1 MSASSSV
8 NNNINNNNIDSSEPN
23 FKRLLSTEDDTE
35 KAMKFVWDDVMD
47 DVMLGLCF
55 EVHRDV
61 KCGVLFLDETDEEN
75 EKKYEIVD
83 EIGLDVFGQV
93 PMKKQF
99 ECVCPNCQR
108 NLAASRFAPHL
119 EKCMGMGRNSS
130 RIANRRIANS
140 GKDAGSDD
148 DDNDDDWTY
157 STDKKAGGGSK
168 KKREKS
174 SINSPRRSKSSKL
187 KNGDIPSVS
196 SNVSDGGGS
205 FTNYETMSIEDRKA
219 LLMQMCGVISEHTKK
234 MCTRSHRCPQ
244 HTDEQRKAVRIG
256 LLGQQGALM
265 DTTDDVPVDIDT
277 YDESES
283 HIFQESLARFWDPD
297 NSSNTSPADST
308 STNNSSSS
316 TRKNK
321 EKSGSGKKGR
331 QGGSGKKSGSGTNK
345 GKSVNSSHS
354 STGSSFGGGSSFDP
368 V

>member
-1 MSASSSV
+1 MSSSTHA
-8 NNNINNNNIDSSEPN
+8 NNVDNNDFVI
-23 FKRLLSTEDDTE
+23 KRILGNEDELEST
-35 KAMKFVWDDVMD
+35 MKFIWDDIIDEVI
-47 DVMLGLCF
+47 LGFSF

-61 KCGVLFLDETDEEN
+61 KLGILFLDETDEES
-75 EKKYEIVD
+75 EKKYEIVE

-148 DDNDDDWTY
+148 DENDDDWTY
-157 STDKKAGGGSK
+157 NSDKKVSK

-174 SINSPRRSKSSKL
+174 CNSPRRSKSSKL

-196 SNVSDGGGS
+196 SNISDSGS
-205 FTNYETMSIEDRKA
+205 SFANYEGMSTEERKL

-244 HTDEQRKAVRIG
+244 HTDEQRKAVRIY

-265 DTTDDVPVDIDT
+265 DTSDDVPVDIDT
-277 YDESES
+277 FDESDG
-283 HIFQESLARFWDPD
+283 HILQENMPRFWDPD

-308 STNNSSSS
+308 STNNSKCSSS
-316 TRKNK
+316 IRKR
-321 EKSGSGKKGR
+321 EKPPN
-331 QGGSGKKSGSGTNK
+331 KKSRPGSNK
-345 GKSVNSSHS
+345 KSNKSKGASGNSSHS
-354 STGSSFGGGSSFDP
+354 STGSLGSFDP
-368 V
+368 N